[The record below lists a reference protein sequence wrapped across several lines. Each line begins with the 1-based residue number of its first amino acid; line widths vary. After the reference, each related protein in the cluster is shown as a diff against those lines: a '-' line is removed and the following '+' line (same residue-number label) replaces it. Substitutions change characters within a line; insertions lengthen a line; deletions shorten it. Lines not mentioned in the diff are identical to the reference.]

1 MEKNVMME
9 KMQRLDKAL
18 ANSGYGSRTEI
29 KLLIKKGLVAV
40 DGIIVRDSGMQVNP
54 DKSDIRIE
62 NKSIQYKKFI
72 YIMMNKPAGVISAT
86 FDKKLKTVLDII
98 PEEFKKFD
106 VFPVGRLDIDT
117 EGLLLLTNDG
127 QFAHDILSPK
137 KHIPKTYYAK
147 VKGVVGQSD
156 IDIFKERVVLE
167 DGFQCLPAELVI
179 LKASDISKIQLT
191 IYEGKF
197 HQVKRM
203 FQAVGKEVVYL
214 KRISMGRLNLD
225 DSIMIGES
233 RELREEEMRR
243 IKPN

>member
-1 MEKNVMME
+1 MME
-9 KMQRLDKAL
+9 NMQRLDKAL

-29 KLLIKKGLVAV
+29 KLLVKKGLVTV
-40 DGIIVRDSGMQVNP
+40 DGVVVKDSGMQVNP
-54 DKSDIRIE
+54 DGNDIRID

-86 FDKKLKTVLDII
+86 FDKKLKTVLDIL

-117 EGLLLLTNDG
+117 EGLLLLTNNG

-137 KHIPKTYYAK
+137 KHIPKTYFAK
-147 VKGVVGQSD
+147 VQGVVGQSD
-156 IDIFKERVVLE
+156 IETFKERVVLE
-167 DGFQCLPAELVI
+167 DGFRCLPAELVI
-179 LKASDISKIQLT
+179 LKSSDVSEIQLT

-203 FQAVGKEVVYL
+203 FQAVGKEVIYL
-214 KRISMGRLNLD
+214 KRISMGRLDLD
-225 DSIMIGES
+225 KSLMLGKS
-233 RELREEEMRR
+233 RELSEEEVMG
-243 IKPN
+243 I